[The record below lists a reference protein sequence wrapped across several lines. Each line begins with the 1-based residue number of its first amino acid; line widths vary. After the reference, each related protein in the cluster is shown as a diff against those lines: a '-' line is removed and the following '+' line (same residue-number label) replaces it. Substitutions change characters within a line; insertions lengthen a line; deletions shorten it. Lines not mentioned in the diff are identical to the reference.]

1 MLIIWENYTSY
12 LCYNGNMKVR
22 IDIDTRTF
30 VRFWLVMIGFALAGV
45 ALYSARTALIILGT
59 SFFLAMALNVPV
71 AWLSRRL
78 PGKSRVGATALSYLA
93 VVAILIGVVAFV
105 IPPIVQ
111 QTAKFAQNIPTMVET
126 ITTQWQG
133 VGGFIEEYHLQEQ
146 VDTAMES
153 IKNNA
158 SSWAAGIGQGLV
170 SGVGSFF
177 GFITAAILVLVL
189 TFLMLVE
196 GPMWRQRWF
205 GIYQDQGRMERHKM
219 LVDRMYG
226 VVTGYVTGQLTV
238 SAIGAA
244 FAALA
249 VFILSIF
256 IAEIP
261 ANLAMPTA
269 AITFVLSLIPMFGAM
284 IGGTIITLLLLFNS
298 LPAGII
304 YAVFFIVYQQV
315 ENNFIS
321 PHIQAKKI
329 ELSALAVLASV
340 TIGIYVFGVVG
351 GIIAIP
357 IAGCVRVLLEYYL
370 AKARDKREQ
379 SKKPLAKLVKKLQGD
394 EA

>member
-1 MLIIWENYTSY
+1 
-12 LCYNGNMKVR
+12 MKVR

-30 VRFWLVMIGFALAGV
+30 VRFWLVMIGFALAGL
-45 ALYSARTALIILGT
+45 AIYSAKTALIILGT

-71 AWLSRRL
+71 ASLSKWL

-133 VGGFIEEYHLQEQ
+133 VGGFIKEYHLQEQ
-146 VDTAMES
+146 VDTAMTS
-153 IKNNA
+153 IKENA
-158 SSWAAGIGQGLV
+158 SSWAAGIGKGFV
-170 SGVGSFF
+170 NGVGSFF
-177 GFITAAILVLVL
+177 GFVTASILVLVL
-189 TFLMLVE
+189 TFLMLIE
-196 GPMWRQRWF
+196 GPEWRRRWF
-205 GIYQDQGRMERHKM
+205 GVYQDNDRMKRHKM

-244 FAALA
+244 AAALV
-249 VFILSIF
+249 VFVLSIF
-256 IAEIP
+256 IHEIP

-284 IGGTIITLLLLFNS
+284 IGGTIVTLLLLFNN

-304 YAVFFIVYQQV
+304 YAVYFVVYQQI

-321 PHIQAKKI
+321 PRIQAKKI
-329 ELSALAVLASV
+329 DLSALAVLASV

-357 IAGCVRVLLEYYL
+357 IAGCVRVLIEYYL
-370 AKARDKREQ
+370 AKARTKREQ
-379 SKKPLAKLVKKLQGD
+379 SKKPIAKLVKKLQGD